1 MLGLRRLGLK
11 RGPGHL
17 VQRVPNTGTA
27 KGTWWVIVVESGVS
41 FLMPEIWHEDME
53 QGAQT
58 YFNSAMHRPSHR
70 VEEGAHLGFG
80 QRQEEVGYREGERE
94 ASSVLGL
101 KGR

>member
-1 MLGLRRLGLK
+1 
-11 RGPGHL
+11 
-17 VQRVPNTGTA
+17 
-27 KGTWWVIVVESGVS
+27 
-41 FLMPEIWHEDME
+41 ME

-58 YFNSAMHRPSHR
+58 CCNSAMHRPSHR